1 MIELSCTY
9 WLYIFSRIFPTIYFD
24 FFFVKLKR
32 DTARLCNSVVFSPIF
47 YFELLKVYLGIEK
60 NLKFLTFEVTKVK
73 SFKSCMTSM
82 LESSTILIS
91 NPEFFEVFLNT
102 SVIRGTVWS
111 ATNVTL
117 SIAFVVIAKKS
128 PNSYS
133 FRIQLNIGLSVGEN
147 QADMWVFCCAA
158 FALTQQKYYWLS
170 WERVPAFEKGKQT
183 PILST
188 KVQNSH
194 LKCWKKSAKCFDWKT
209 RQIEWNSLVCFILT
223 IFSLIFRDFFRTI
236 FFFEFFMTK
245 YEYFCRWTYCH
256 LKGKNE
262 KFQKTRQIEWTNW
275 KHDFFLKIWSWMILF
290 VWNFVLR
297 HKSNLDE
304 DFALIHEFFTLP
316 TLGLFYDH
324 VAIYLLTVNSV
335 VLAVVVEEVEPA
347 DPAAEAFFLLWN
359 GTRKRERF

>member
-1 MIELSCTY
+1 MLELSCTY

-24 FFFVKLKR
+24 FFFRQIK
-32 DTARLCNSVVFSPIF
+32 AWYSVVFSPIF

-82 LESSTILIS
+82 LESSTILIF

-133 FRIQLNIGLSVGEN
+133 FRIQLNIGLSVEN
-147 QADMWVFCCAA
+147 QADMWVYCCAA

-194 LKCWKKSAKCFDWKT
+194 LKC
-209 RQIEWNSLVCFILT
+209 
-223 IFSLIFRDFFRTI
+223 
-236 FFFEFFMTK
+236 
-245 YEYFCRWTYCH
+245 
-256 LKGKNE
+256 
-262 KFQKTRQIEWTNW
+262 
-275 KHDFFLKIWSWMILF
+275 
-290 VWNFVLR
+290 
-297 HKSNLDE
+297 
-304 DFALIHEFFTLP
+304 
-316 TLGLFYDH
+316 
-324 VAIYLLTVNSV
+324 
-335 VLAVVVEEVEPA
+335 
-347 DPAAEAFFLLWN
+347 
-359 GTRKRERF
+359 

>member
-24 FFFVKLKR
+24 FFFRQIK
-32 DTARLCNSVVFSPIF
+32 AWYSVVFSPIF

-60 NLKFLTFEVTKVK
+60 KLKFLTFEVTKVK

-82 LESSTILIS
+82 LESSTILIF

-133 FRIQLNIGLSVGEN
+133 FKIQLNIGLSVGEN
-147 QADMWVFCCAA
+147 QADMWVYCCAA

-194 LKCWKKSAKCFDWKT
+194 LKCWKKVRNVLIEKLVKLNGILWSALFW
-209 RQIEWNSLVCFILT
+209 RY
-223 IFSLIFRDFFRTI
+223 FR
-236 FFFEFFMTK
+236 
-245 YEYFCRWTYCH
+245 
-256 LKGKNE
+256 
-262 KFQKTRQIEWTNW
+262 
-275 KHDFFLKIWSWMILF
+275 
-290 VWNFVLR
+290 
-297 HKSNLDE
+297 
-304 DFALIHEFFTLP
+304 
-316 TLGLFYDH
+316 
-324 VAIYLLTVNSV
+324 
-335 VLAVVVEEVEPA
+335 
-347 DPAAEAFFLLWN
+347 
-359 GTRKRERF
+359 

>member
-1 MIELSCTY
+1 MVVHIFTNFSNNIF
-9 WLYIFSRIFPTIYFD
+9 WL
-24 FFFVKLKR
+24 FFVKLKR

-82 LESSTILIS
+82 LESSTILIF

-147 QADMWVFCCAA
+147 QADMWVYCCAA

-236 FFFEFFMTK
+236 FFFWIFYDKIWIFLQVDLLSLE
-245 YEYFCRWTYCH
+245 
-256 LKGKNE
+256 GKKWEVSENSSNWMD
-262 KFQKTRQIEWTNW
+262 KLKTR
-275 KHDFFLKIWSWMILF
+275 FFSK
-290 VWNFVLR
+290 
-297 HKSNLDE
+297 NLELNDSICLE
-304 DFALIHEFFTLP
+304 LC
-316 TLGLFYDH
+316 
-324 VAIYLLTVNSV
+324 
-335 VLAVVVEEVEPA
+335 VEA
-347 DPAAEAFFLLWN
+347 
-359 GTRKRERF
+359 

>member
-1 MIELSCTY
+1 MAEKF
-9 WLYIFSRIFPTIYFD
+9 FSL
-24 FFFVKLKR
+24 V
-32 DTARLCNSVVFSPIF
+32 

-147 QADMWVFCCAA
+147 QADMWVYCCAA

-236 FFFEFFMTK
+236 FFFWIFYDKIWIFLQVDLLSLE
-245 YEYFCRWTYCH
+245 
-256 LKGKNE
+256 GKKWEVSENSS
-262 KFQKTRQIEWTNW
+262 NW

>member
-1 MIELSCTY
+1 
-9 WLYIFSRIFPTIYFD
+9 
-24 FFFVKLKR
+24 
-32 DTARLCNSVVFSPIF
+32 
-47 YFELLKVYLGIEK
+47 
-60 NLKFLTFEVTKVK
+60 
-73 SFKSCMTSM
+73 M
-82 LESSTILIS
+82 LESSTILIF

-117 SIAFVVIAKKS
+117 SISFVVIAKKS

-133 FRIQLNIGLSVGEN
+133 FKIQLNIGLSVGEN
-147 QADMWVFCCAA
+147 QADMWVYCCAA

-194 LKCWKKSAKCFDWKT
+194 LKCWKKKCEMFWLKNSSNWMEFFGLLYFDD
-209 RQIEWNSLVCFILT
+209 
-223 IFSLIFRDFFRTI
+223 IFVNFSWFFSYH